1 MLKAFILKRLLDNMV
16 HIRASFY
23 FSFEGAICLGFA
35 SYQHDYLDD
44 QVTLHKIY
52 LLPEAQGKGGRLLID
67 AVVAYAKENHSKTLS
82 LNVNR
87 FNKAISFMKTRF

>member
-1 MLKAFILKRLLDNMV
+1 L
-16 HIRASFY
+16 SW
-23 FSFEGAICLGFA
+23 IC

-44 QVTLHKIY
+44 QVTRLHKIY
-52 LLPEAQGKGGRLLID
+52 LLPEAQGKRVLLID

-87 FNKAISFMKTRF
+87 FNKAVSL

>member
-1 MLKAFILKRLLDNMV
+1 
-16 HIRASFY
+16 
-23 FSFEGAICLGFA
+23 
-35 SYQHDYLDD
+35 
-44 QVTLHKIY
+44 LHKIY

-87 FNKAISFMKTRF
+87 FNKAVSFMKTRF

>member
-1 MLKAFILKRLLDNMV
+1 MARCTGKFFLFPAGLYVKSLYSKEVLLDNMV

-52 LLPEAQGKGGRLLID
+52 LLLLKRKEKGVGC
-67 AVVAYAKENHSKTLS
+67 
-82 LNVNR
+82 
-87 FNKAISFMKTRF
+87 